1 MKASVLFLVFMV
13 FAFTAN
19 AFAQTRTVTNRE
31 LTTYRTAREAAEREL
46 REDYARF
53 GLPSPE
59 ERAKLNAREAK
70 EMSELA
76 ARLRASRIAS
86 ENARRVTRET
96 MPNPPIQ
103 AIVVVESG
111 VPVYYYPWQGGW
123 YRYARPFGPFGPR
136 QREGYYAG
144 GQFWPTG
151 PRTRER
157 PIVRNPR

>member
-46 REDYARF
+46 REDYARL

-76 ARLRASRIAS
+76 ARLRASRVAS

-96 MPNPPIQ
+96 TPNSPIQ
-103 AIVVVESG
+103 AIVGVESG

-123 YRYARPFGPFGPR
+123 YRYARPFGPR

-157 PIVRNPR
+157 PIARNPR